1 MSGAAQSQALVS
13 RGPFSDG
20 KWAIEPVKLREVG
33 DDEVLVEIVASG
45 ICHTD
50 LHCGNTPDD
59 KGVPAVFYPRVL
71 GHEGSGYVKK
81 AGSAVSSVKEGD
93 AVLLSFSYCGE
104 CHVCKTGPPS
114 HCTDFFNINFMGN
127 PVFTSHHI
135 RTSMDSSAAANPD
148 IGGCF
153 FGQSSFARHT
163 IVSSKSVVNVS
174 SLDLSLDELRLLAP
188 FGCGL
193 QTGAGTV
200 QNVAKAGPDDCIA
213 IIGLG
218 GVGLAA
224 VMAAKNAGC
233 RRIIGLDRLAS
244 RLDLARDLG
253 ATDVVDT
260 NNKPIEEIVKAVKDA
275 SDGLGAT
282 IVIDTSAHPPLVDA
296 AVKFTRYMAR
306 IIQVGTG
313 MPESYVILHMQSF
326 MVSGKQYFG
335 AVQGHSRTAKYIPDL
350 IQWWREGKFPV
361 EKLIKFFDFEDFEG
375 AIKGM
380 GDGSVVKPVLVWKT
394 AT

>member
-1 MSGAAQSQALVS
+1 MPAALSQTKALVS
-13 RGPFSDG
+13 RGPVSEG
-20 KWAIEPVKLREVG
+20 KWSIEPVKLRELE

-59 KGVPAVFYPRVL
+59 KGVPAVYYPRVL

-81 AGSAVSSVKEGD
+81 AGSAVTSVKEGD
-93 AVLLSFSYCGE
+93 AVLLSFSYW
-104 CHVCKTGPPS
+104 PPS
-114 HCTDFFNINFMGN
+114 HCTDFFNINFMGK
-127 PVFTSHHI
+127 PVFTSQHI
-135 RTSMDSSAAANPD
+135 RTAMDPSAASNPD
-148 IGGCF
+148 IGGRF

-163 IVSSKSVVNVS
+163 VVSSKCVVNVAA
-174 SLDLSLDELRLLAP
+174 LGLRPDELRLLAP
-188 FGCGL
+188 LGCGL

-200 QNVAKAGPDDCIA
+200 QNVAKATPDDCVA

-233 RRIIGLDRLAS
+233 RKIIGLDRLPS
-244 RLDLARDLG
+244 RLDLARELG

-260 NNKPIEEIVKAVKDA
+260 GGKSTAEIVEAVKAA

-282 IVIDTSAHPPLVDA
+282 IAIDTSAHPPLVEA
-296 AVKFTRYMAR
+296 AVQFTRYMAQ

-313 MPESYVILHMQSF
+313 MPESFLNLHMQSF
-326 MVSGKQYFG
+326 MVSGKRYFG
-335 AVQGHSRTAKYIPDL
+335 AVQGHSRTAEYIPKL
-350 IQWWREGKFPV
+350 IQWWRDGKFPV
-361 EKLIKFFDFEDFEG
+361 EKLIKTFDFEDFDG

-380 GDGSVVKPVLVWKT
+380 GDGSVVKPVLIWKSE
-394 AT
+394 